1 MAEHLDNDAFDAE
14 LDPSMERDMAEPSS
28 FDEND
33 PDAPRKR
40 KKKLGGRKKAA
51 SIAPVTTSASTTEE
65 GHDLGAPKVVRNED
79 QADDTMPPFVEPH
92 HDQEA
97 NELSVADETGET
109 VEDSE
114 APDARSEAVE
124 EEHETEYLTV
134 EDLDA
139 DIALQATEAVL
150 DEHDAPRGPKLTKRR
165 RARRNA
171 SVEFNLP
178 PSEVSQG
185 MSFFQPANTA
195 GKKVGMAPV
204 APDVGS
210 AENSVEVSPAPKAER
225 PKLRVL
231 EAPQA
236 TEPQPSIPIPAL
248 SDIVEGVR
256 PRQVTASRRV
266 IERAH
271 MLAARIDTGALEPL
285 PKSRPRKL
293 DKFFSG
299 RSRGYIV
306 ESPNR
311 RSLPMV
317 AVARRLGVAAITAL
331 AVVAGSLLVIDHTA
345 GQAGQKIASMERLKT
360 QLQDL
365 ADASLTGQELRQAS
379 ATVEVED
386 LASVLPSK
394 ADRADMAPLASKRP
408 QARLSA
414 PDEPQHEVRPPLI

>member
-1 MAEHLDNDAFDAE
+1 MAEHLDNEAFDAE

-51 SIAPVTTSASTTEE
+51 SIAPVTKSASTAEE

-79 QADDTMPPFVEPH
+79 QADDTMPPPFELH
-92 HDQEA
+92 HDQEP

-114 APDARSEAVE
+114 APDARSEAVDDD
-124 EEHETEYLTV
+124 HETEYLTV

-204 APDVGS
+204 APDVAS
-210 AENSVEVSPAPKAER
+210 AENSVEVSPAPKAVR

-248 SDIVEGVR
+248 SDIVEDVR

-266 IERAH
+266 IQRAH

-285 PKSRPRKL
+285 PQSRPRKL

-345 GQAGQKIASMERLKT
+345 GQAGQKISSMERLKT

-365 ADASLTGQELRQAS
+365 ADASLTGQELRQAR